1 MRDTIKKHDDF
12 LPTEMDIDARSALFF
27 VRARPTK
34 FQNGGRYGITAS
46 KRTFKFAVH
55 RNRAKRLLRDWIV
68 YNEKHMRN
76 DMDYIFIARMPILAT
91 TRTDGRAAMRRA
103 LHYIKKQ
110 NAAKNTEK

>member
-46 KRTFKFAVH
+46 KRTFRFAVH

-76 DMDYIFIARMPILAT
+76 DMDYIFIARYPILDAS
-91 TRTDGRAAMRRA
+91 RNDGRRAMHKA
-103 LHYIKKQ
+103 LLYIKRVHAKQ
-110 NAAKNTEK
+110 TKQ